1 MVESNKDV
9 FSYLT
14 NIGSAYYI
22 SGSMLSTRDTKNEL
36 WALTSLSLSSSG
48 EALKKKKVNRKN
60 KISSDCD
67 VIEGKVLQQN
77 GLT

>member
-22 SGSMLSTRDTKNEL
+22 SGSMLKHQGHKNEL

-48 EALKKKKVNRKN
+48 ETFKKKK
-60 KISSDCD
+60 
-67 VIEGKVLQQN
+67 
-77 GLT
+77 